1 MKISVTKPTPEQIA
15 DISACPVWEC
25 EPSSFDWS
33 YSSQETCLI
42 LEGEATV
49 TFDGGSVSFKEGD
62 YVVFP
67 KGLSC
72 VWHVSKRIKKHYRF
86 G

>member
-1 MKISVTKPTPEQIA
+1 MNISVTKPTPEQIA
-15 DISACPVWEC
+15 DMNTCPVWSC

-49 TFDGGSVSFKEGD
+49 TFDGGSATFATGD

-67 KGLSC
+67 KGLTC
-72 VWHVSKRIKKHYRF
+72 VWNVNKKIKKHYRF

>member
-1 MKISVTKPTPEQIA
+1 MTIQVTKPTEAQVA
-15 DISACPVWEC
+15 DMKSCPTWEC

-33 YSSQETCLI
+33 YSSKETCLI

-49 TFDGGSVSFKEGD
+49 TFDGGKVSFGAGD

-67 KGLSC
+67 EGLVC
-72 VWHVSKRIKKHYRF
+72 VWQVGKKIKKHYRF